1 MYLPT
6 PAPYYKEQFKLNST
20 LVFFLQYTK
29 IMAHSQTTAYFLSN
43 FTYIRIILILDVSD
57 IYLCYIDTQI
67 ENSEIS
73 VI

>member
-1 MYLPT
+1 
-6 PAPYYKEQFKLNST
+6 
-20 LVFFLQYTK
+20 
-29 IMAHSQTTAYFLSN
+29 MAHSQTTAYFLSN
-43 FTYIRIILILDVSD
+43 FTYIRIILFLDVSD